1 LEILAPQHSGVNG
14 KTPFPSTLEPL
25 PTETYPL
32 PMLRGLVLIFF
43 IWAGL
48 GSTRADDIVLISGG
62 PALRSHEL
70 FKLNTHDRYW
80 GNFVDS
86 ALARVKELRNEFG
99 PAGKITWLVF
109 RPGYLRRGTE
119 ENQNY
124 LKILEERGQLHG
136 LTPIYFDDK
145 EQLFTLLR
153 RHGSPEH
160 PRIARLE
167 YYGHSNKKCWM
178 FDYSNR
184 VDGGAIETQVVHV
197 DDLENISGSSFTPNA
212 ICVSYG
218 CHSGEEFSQ
227 RWRMIVGR
235 PMVGAVGKTDYSAG
249 GMPKLSEGKGGS
261 WAY

>member
-1 LEILAPQHSGVNG
+1 M
-14 KTPFPSTLEPL
+14 
-25 PTETYPL
+25 PTY
-32 PMLRGLVLIFF
+32 LVLALCAF
-43 IWAGL
+43 ISVSQTQAN
-48 GSTRADDIVLISGG
+48 DIVLISGG
-62 PALRSHEL
+62 PALRSHERY
-70 FKLNTHDRYW
+70 KPNTHDRYW
-80 GNFVDS
+80 ANFVDS
-86 ALARVKELRNEFG
+86 ALARVKELRQELG
-99 PAGKITWLVF
+99 PNDRLTWLVF
-109 RPGYLRRGTE
+109 RPGYVRRGME
-119 ENQNY
+119 EKQDY
-124 LKILEERGQLHG
+124 LKILEERGQQHG

-145 EQLFTLLR
+145 HQLFTLLR
-153 RHGSPEH
+153 RDGSPER
-160 PRIARLE
+160 PKISRLE

-184 VDGGAIETQVVHV
+184 VDGGAIEPLVVHV

-212 ICVSYG
+212 TCVSYG